1 MRIEGSWD
9 LKERGFGEA
18 WVRRRGAGL
27 YDCVQWRGR
36 IRDTR
41 HTGKGRVISI

>member
-18 WVRRRGAGL
+18 WARRRIAGL
-27 YDCVQWRGR
+27 YAYSG
-36 IRDTR
+36 
-41 HTGKGRVISI
+41 GEG